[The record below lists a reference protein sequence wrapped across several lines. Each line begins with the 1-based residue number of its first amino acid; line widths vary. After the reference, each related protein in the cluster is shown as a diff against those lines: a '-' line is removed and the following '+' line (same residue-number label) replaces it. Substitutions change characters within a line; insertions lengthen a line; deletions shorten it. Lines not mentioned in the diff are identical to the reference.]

1 MASVMPLSQQ
11 FDPAPFDSFECLR
24 TREIP
29 SLKVLVSEYRH
40 KKTHAMHYHIAA
52 DNPENV
58 FLVALRTV
66 PEDSCGVAHILEH
79 TALCGSE
86 KYPVR
91 DPFFMMIRRSLN
103 TFMNA
108 FTSSD
113 WTAYPFAS
121 QNPKDF
127 NNLLEVYLDAV
138 FYSRL
143 DEMDFRQEGH
153 RVEFENPTDPDSDL
167 VFKGVVF
174 NEMKGAM
181 SSPVSTVYD
190 VLNRYLFPTTTYH
203 FNSGGDPE
211 KIPDLSY
218 EDLKNFY
225 QSHYHPSNAVFM
237 TFGDSPVKALQEKF
251 ERNAL
256 SRFELSSEN
265 IFVEDEKRFQ
275 QPLILEDVYA
285 LDIVNGDE
293 TELNNKTHLVMA
305 WLLGKSTDLE
315 DRLKMQLLSDV
326 LLDNSASPLQKA
338 LENTDLGTPSQL
350 CGLET
355 SNREMSFMC
364 GLEGSNPDQAQA
376 FEELVIAVLEDIV
389 SKGVDQE
396 LLEAAL
402 HQLELS
408 QREIGGGGYPYGLQL
423 ILTGLSSAMHRGDP
437 VALLD
442 LDPVLERLH
451 DEIKDPDFI
460 PSLVKKNLLL
470 NNHRVR
476 LCMKPDSEL
485 NAQKKL
491 AEEKRLA
498 KLKASMSESQKN
510 EVVEMAERLAKRQ
523 MQKDDESI
531 LPKVGLT
538 DVPSDIHIPEG
549 KDEELFSEPFPF
561 PVTTYEQGTNGI
573 VYQQVIIELPN
584 LEKELLEVL
593 PYYTTCL
600 TEVGSGGRDYL
611 ATQSRQASVTG
622 GLQAYTSIRSLPGD
636 EQKSKAYL
644 VISSKALDA
653 NHKAM
658 SKLIRETLEEIDFS
672 EHARIAELIAQQR
685 AYSEQSVTGSGHSLA
700 MQAASSGMAPTADL
714 SYRLGGLKGIKALKT
729 LDDSLKDSAAGEAN
743 ISALADKFVSIHKK
757 ILKQPRQWLL
767 VAESEKVNAFEN
779 DLVKIWQDSGHRQAD
794 KTERLQLTPLRE
806 NRQLLWVMSTQV
818 NFCAKAFPTVT
829 VEHDD
834 AAPLTVLGGFLR
846 NGYLHRAIREQG
858 GAYGSGASQDSS
870 IAAFKFFSYRDP
882 RLLETLN
889 DFDSSIEWLL
899 NESHSEAQL
908 EEAILGVISDI
919 DKPSSP
925 AGEAKH
931 AYHNGLFGRT
941 AESRKVFR
949 NKVLQVTL
957 DDLIRVGK
965 QYLKSDSGS
974 VALITNSE
982 TQQKLGEL
990 NLGME
995 VFQL

>member
-138 FYSRL
+138 FFSRL

-190 VLNRYLFPTTTYH
+190 VLNSHLFPTTTYH

-211 KIPDLSY
+211 NIPDLSY
-218 EDLKNFY
+218 EDLKEFY

-237 TFGDSPVKALQEKF
+237 TFGDSSVKELQETF

-256 SRFELSSEN
+256 SRFDLSAERIS
-265 IFVEDEKRFQ
+265 VEDENRFK
-275 QPLILEDVYA
+275 QPLVLEDVYA
-285 LDIVNGDE
+285 LDIVNNDE
-293 TELNNKTHLVMA
+293 AELNNKTHLVLA

-338 LENTDLGTPSQL
+338 LENTDIGTPSQL

-364 GLEGSNPDQAQA
+364 GLEGSEPDQAQA
-376 FEELVIAVLEDIV
+376 FEELVITVLEDIV
-389 SKGVDQE
+389 NKGVDQE

-423 ILTGLSSAMHRGDP
+423 ILAGLSSAMHRGDP

-451 DEIKDPDFI
+451 EEIKDPNFI
-460 PSLVKKNLLL
+460 PSLVKEKLLQ

-498 KLKASMSESQKN
+498 ELKASMSESQKI
-510 EVVEMAERLAKRQ
+510 EVVEMAGRLAERQ

-549 KDEELFSEPFPF
+549 KDEELFSVPFPL
-561 PVTTYEQGTNGI
+561 PVTTFEQGTNGI
-573 VYQQVIIELPN
+573 VYQQVIIELPK
-584 LEKELLEVL
+584 LENELLDVL
-593 PYYTTCL
+593 PFYTTCL

-611 ATQSRQASVTG
+611 ATQSKQAGVTG
-622 GLQAYTSIRSLPGD
+622 GLQAYTSIRPLPGD
-636 EQKSKAYL
+636 EQKSKGYL

-653 NHKAM
+653 NHEAM

-672 EHARIAELIAQQR
+672 EHARIAELVAQQR

-714 SYRLGGLKGIKALKT
+714 SYRLGGLKGIKALKA
-729 LDDSLKDSAAGEAN
+729 LDDGLKDSAKGTTN
-743 ISALADKFVSIHKK
+743 ISALADKFVSIHEK
-757 ILKQPRQWLL
+757 ILKQPWQWLL
-767 VAESEKVNAFEN
+767 VAESEKVGAFEHE
-779 DLVKIWQDSGHRQAD
+779 LVKVWQESGHRQAD
-794 KTERLQLTPLRE
+794 ETEKLQLKPLRE
-806 NRQLLWVMSTQV
+806 NRKLLWVTSTQV

-858 GAYGSGASQDSS
+858 GAYGGGASQDSS

-882 RLLETLN
+882 RLLETLD

-925 AGEAKH
+925 SGEAKH
-931 AYHNGLFGRT
+931 AYHNALFGRT
-941 AESRKVFR
+941 GESRKAFR

-957 DDLIRVGK
+957 DDLLRVGN
-965 QYLKSDSGS
+965 QYLKSGSAS
-974 VALITNSE
+974 VAVITNSE
-982 TQQKLGEL
+982 TQKKLDEFS
-990 NLGME
+990 LGME